1 MAMSAIQVIG
11 KENHKVIK
19 DIPDNSVKLDQ
30 SSVVVANIP
39 TEQIEE
45 VVRDGTSMII
55 RLQNGEIIIIDNFFN
70 MDAHTENSL
79 VLSDSTTGQLTWVQ
93 FIEAQGNAEP
103 QLVYHAIDSTDSL
116 LYHNASG
123 FEAGS
128 AWAWAAVPVT
138 VGGILLW
145 ADHHKND
152 QQDNVLQ
159 TQTTDVQNTL
169 QASVVTQDATVE
181 VEDSTDTEKDKSSS
195 ESTEAADHQTVDTV
209 NQILD
214 SSQTVEATSNSSSST
229 QTDTYIDNSYS
240 ALNELLTTQT
250 ALV

>member
-1 MAMSAIQVIG
+1 MSAIQVIG

-19 DIPDNSVKLDQ
+19 DISDNSVKLDQ

-55 RLQNGEIIIIDNFFN
+55 RLQNGEIIIIDNFFHV
-70 MDAHTENSL
+70 DAHTENSL

-93 FIEAQGNAEP
+93 FVEAQGNAEP

-123 FEAGS
+123 FEASS

-152 QQDNVLQ
+152 QQDNVSQ
-159 TQTTDVQNTL
+159 TQTADVQNTL
-169 QASVVTQDATVE
+169 QASVVSQDATVE
-181 VEDSTDTEKDKSSS
+181 VEDSTDTANDKSSS
-195 ESTEAADHQTVDTV
+195 ENTEVADHQIVDTV
-209 NQILD
+209 SEILD
-214 SSQTVEATSNSSSST
+214 SSQTVEATSTSSSST
-229 QTDTYIDNSYS
+229 QTDTYVDSSYS

>member
-55 RLQNGEIIIIDNFFN
+55 RLQNGEIIIIDNFFHV
-70 MDAHTENSL
+70 DAHTENSL

-93 FIEAQGNAEP
+93 FVEAQGNAEP

-152 QQDNVLQ
+152 QQDNVSQ
-159 TQTTDVQNTL
+159 TQTADVQNTL
-169 QASVVTQDATVE
+169 QASVVSQDATVE
-181 VEDSTDTEKDKSSS
+181 VEDSTDTANDKSSS
-195 ESTEAADHQTVDTV
+195 ENTEAADHQTVDTV
-209 NQILD
+209 SQILD
-214 SSQTVEATSNSSSST
+214 SSQTIEATSTSSSST
-229 QTDTYIDNSYS
+229 QTDTYVDSSYS